1 MATLV
6 SLTDD
11 KEAVFFDADISPRQ
25 LQEISVAED
34 VLEVTTGRLCNVGT
48 TLRLLVQELTG
59 FVHAAV
65 EAAVRP
71 LSKAELELRLEV
83 DGEGRVFV
91 AKGSV
96 GANITVRLTWK
107 PGE

>member
-6 SLTDD
+6 SLIDE
-11 KEAVFFDADISPRQ
+11 KEAVLFEADVSQRQ
-25 LQEISVAED
+25 LQEIGVVD
-34 VLEVTTGRLCNVGT
+34 DLLEGITGRLGNIGT
-48 TLRLLVQELTG
+48 AVRLLVQELTDSI
-59 FVHAAV
+59 HAAV

-71 LSKAELELRLEV
+71 LSKAELELGLKV

-91 AKGSV
+91 AKGSI